1 MTFEALGLSLALI
14 AVVLLWIAAPLLRH
28 KPRFADHGE
37 AISIERLSVHY
48 ERVLTAL
55 RDLEEDYSV
64 GKLSEARYTSER
76 EYWVAQGIEILA
88 ELDRVGALSVADQTV
103 GELDAAVDH
112 QIEKAVAAYRK
123 THKMA

>member
-14 AVVLLWIAAPLLRH
+14 AIVLLWVAAPLLRH
-28 KPRFADHGE
+28 KPRFADQGE

-55 RDLEEDYSV
+55 RDLEEDHRL
-64 GKLSEARYTSER
+64 GKLSNTRYTDER
-76 EYWVAQGIEILA
+76 EHWMAQGIEILA
-88 ELDRVGALSVADQTV
+88 ELDRVGALSPADQTV
-103 GELDAAVDH
+103 GELDAAIDH

>member
-1 MTFEALGLSLALI
+1 MTFEALGLSLALV

-28 KPRFADHGE
+28 KPRFADQSE
-37 AISIERLSVHY
+37 AISIERLGVHY

-64 GKLSEARYTSER
+64 GKLSKARYTDER
-76 EYWVAQGIEILA
+76 EHWVAQGIEILA
-88 ELDRVGALSVADQTV
+88 ELDRVGALSAADQTV